1 VSDNFAQSRSH
12 SRKRHKDK
20 KTTLQLLSEIL
31 EYSKIEYACYFHA
44 ACKRRWSKMIS
55 EYSTVHFKFRFLGP
69 RLRGTL
75 TRRCFQ
81 LVSMKLPFYYCSIC
95 SARKLLSYSVEKL
108 SRIIETR
115 HCYESQ
121 VLVVPA
127 ICACNCC
134 ACDSYFPRTYFFY
147 SFFYVSCCTRTKQR
161 YFSFPNIGTV
171 SLDLNIFKRKF

>member
-1 VSDNFAQSRSH
+1 
-12 SRKRHKDK
+12 
-20 KTTLQLLSEIL
+20 LQLLPEIL

-55 EYSTVHFKFRFLGP
+55 EYSTVHFKFNFCEGRRRNSTKVSTKRGARFLGP

-121 VLVVPA
+121 ILVVPA

-134 ACDSYFPRTYFFY
+134 ACDSYFPRIYFFN
-147 SFFYVSCCTRTKQR
+147 SFFFMCHVVHVT
-161 YFSFPNIGTV
+161 TV
-171 SLDLNIFKRKF
+171 FFIS